1 MVTKLQML
9 QCVYTSKLDDFILS
23 YSLVTLY
30 KWNGLHDPIIKKN
43 KINNID
49 IKKRN
54 KIKE

>member
-1 MVTKLQML
+1 ML

-30 KWNGLHDPIIKKN
+30 KWNGLHDPTIKKN
-43 KINNID
+43 KINNIVY

-54 KIKE
+54 KL